1 MRSNSRHDRRRSPS
15 PKHHKSRPRS
25 NSPSPPRPST
35 TDLQAIRITINNV
48 PSRPK
53 RFTVFSDR
61 EEFEGLENPLPR
73 SKDQKKIQIEIR
85 RSIPKHRESQSPV
98 RRSIRD
104 HTTVFIIRKKSKS
117 LKIVDHVVHDFEE
130 LKLKRSN
137 HSRLKMV

>member
-1 MRSNSRHDRRRSPS
+1 MRSNSRHDRHRSPS
-15 PKHHKSRPRS
+15 PKHHKSRARS

-35 TDLQAIRITINNV
+35 NDLQAIRITINNV

-53 RFTVFSDR
+53 RFTIFSER
-61 EEFEGLENPLPR
+61 EEFEGLGDPLPR

-104 HTTVFIIRKKSKS
+104 HTTVFIIRKKSKYFRA
-117 LKIVDHVVHDFEE
+117 KQFYHVH
-130 LKLKRSN
+130 
-137 HSRLKMV
+137 M